1 MSTGALQQAADLL
14 SAYEK
19 MAQNN
24 AWANATLYRA
34 AQDLPEGAG
43 QSSAPGFFPTLCRT
57 LNHIY
62 EVDLYYIDALEVG
75 GLGRAV
81 YQRED
86 EIALAV
92 LAQKQAAADARLIA
106 FCEALTPQVLQEIRT
121 TERQNCSV
129 EETVQALL
137 LHLFQHQIH
146 HRGQAHVQL
155 HALGLSPPQL
165 DEFHLLFDR
174 APSAKVYW
182 S

>member
-1 MSTGALQQAADLL
+1 MVTGG
-14 SAYEK
+14 EK
-19 MAQNN
+19 
-24 AWANATLYRA
+24 
-34 AQDLPEGAG
+34 
-43 QSSAPGFFPTLCRT
+43 
-57 LNHIY
+57 
-62 EVDLYYIDALEVG
+62 
-75 GLGRAV
+75 
-81 YQRED
+81 
-86 EIALAV
+86 
-92 LAQKQAAADARLIA
+92 
-106 FCEALTPQVLQEIRT
+106 LTPQVLQDIRA

-155 HALGLSPPQL
+155 HALGLPPPQL